1 MFTNNT
7 DVVHTRHWQQQQ
19 QQQHKGK
26 KKRRRWHA
34 FTILVLLVTSTILV
48 LVLYVELLLYG
59 WELSDV
65 ATINNVAVIVSSS
78 ISSSRNRRP
87 TIDSIKVVKPR
98 ATIAYAVSLTSCGTD
113 TSGSS
118 SGGGHSHDASFHE
131 GAAVL
136 KHSIHLSS
144 IRNNN
149 NHNNDYNNNS
159 TNSQQRRRRGSIFD
173 YQMIAFV
180 HPSATHCSHI
190 FTTLGYQVL
199 IRNTPFNISDIQ
211 GEFFREHIGKS
222 GCCGEKE
229 YIKLYAYTLVDYP
242 IVVHLD
248 LDTLLLQPLDDL
260 FLAMLGH
267 DENEE
272 EEMSSIQSR
281 IPIMYNKSLPTN
293 TKSIAA
299 YFTRDYNMINPGHK
313 HVGVQG
319 GLLIVKPNMDAFHE
333 YLAIV
338 LKGKFANGAGW
349 YDHKGGETYGGYFGA
364 QQIQGIVS
372 FYYDYY
378 HPNTGIELNRCYIN
392 AMADAPRNHKG
403 LCRDGQPICE
413 DCRLTNVNDIMSVHF
428 TLCNKPWKCP
438 FVSSTSSQQDSICN
452 MFHTQ
457 WFRIRHD
464 LEKTLI
470 LASKTTTTSIVH
482 DGNEYTSLG
491 QGRYMPEIFHGYCNS
506 HGERGYIPLSTTKK
520 LG

>member
-1 MFTNNT
+1 MDVTTNNN
-7 DVVHTRHWQQQQ
+7 
-19 QQQHKGK
+19 
-26 KKRRRWHA
+26 
-34 FTILVLLVTSTILV
+34 
-48 LVLYVELLLYG
+48 
-59 WELSDV
+59 
-65 ATINNVAVIVSSS
+65 NNVAVIGSSS
-78 ISSSRNRRP
+78 STYGAFSSVNRRP
-87 TIDSIKVVKPR
+87 DDFEIKPR
-98 ATIAYAVSLTSCGTD
+98 ATIAYAVSLTSCGTGGTD
-113 TSGSS
+113 

-144 IRNNN
+144 IRNKNN
-149 NHNNDYNNNS
+149 NYTTS
-159 TNSQQRRRRGSIFD
+159 QRRRRSIFD

-180 HPSATHCSHI
+180 HPSAAHCSHI
-190 FTTLGYQVL
+190 FTTLGYTIL
-199 IRNTPFNISDIQ
+199 IRDTPFNISDIQ
-211 GEFFREHIGKS
+211 GEFLREHIGKS

-229 YIKLYAYTLVDYP
+229 YIKLYSYTLVDYP

-260 FLAMLGH
+260 FLAMLGNDNNNDGD
-267 DENEE
+267 DENETL
-272 EEMSSIQSR
+272 QSR
-281 IPIMYNKSLPTN
+281 IPVMHNKSLPTD

-319 GLLIVKPNMDAFHE
+319 GLLIVKPNMNAFNE
-333 YLAIV
+333 YIAIV

-378 HPNTGIELNRCYIN
+378 HPNTGVELNRCYIN

-403 LCRDGQPICE
+403 LCRDGQLSCE

-438 FVSSTSSQQDSICN
+438 FVSTSSTSQQEVICSK
-452 MFHTQ
+452 FHTQ

-470 LASKTTTTSIVH
+470 TATPTPTIQH

-491 QGRYMPEIFHGYCNS
+491 QGKYMPEVFHGYCNS
-506 HGERGYIPLSTTKK
+506 HGERGYIPLSK
-520 LG
+520 LA